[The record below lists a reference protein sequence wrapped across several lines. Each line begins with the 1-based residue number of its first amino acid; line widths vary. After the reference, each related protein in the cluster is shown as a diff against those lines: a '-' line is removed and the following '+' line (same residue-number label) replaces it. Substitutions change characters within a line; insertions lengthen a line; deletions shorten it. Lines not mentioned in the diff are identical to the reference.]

1 MQSTSFFKRG
11 GILHDIRHLIFPQK
25 CLSCEGELTGAET
38 TICSLCTSNFTE
50 TNFHLSN
57 EPTMMDKIFWGR
69 IPIHKTYALFFF
81 EKAKT
86 AQKILFQLKYK
97 NNQTVGHHFGREI
110 AKRIKVNSEFNDVDV
125 FIPVPLHP
133 KKEFIRG
140 YNQSEA
146 LAFGITQELGVP
158 MDLRSLKRVEHGKS
172 QTSKTRLERWS
183 SIQATFRVKDSIR
196 KYNHIV
202 LVDDVITT
210 GATIEVIAS
219 AILEKHPKAKI
230 SVVTLAIT

>member
-1 MQSTSFFKRG
+1 MRSTSLFKRS

-25 CLSCEGELTGAET
+25 CLSCEGELTGAES
-38 TICSLCTSNFTE
+38 TICSLCTTDFTE
-50 TNFHLSN
+50 TNFHLS
-57 EPTMMDKIFWGR
+57 EESTMMDKIFWGR

-81 EKAKT
+81 EKGKT

-97 NNQTVGHHFGREI
+97 NNQAVGHHFGREI
-110 AKRIKVNSEFNDVDV
+110 AKRIKLNPEFQDVDV

-133 KKEFIRG
+133 KKAFIRG

-146 LAFGITQELGVP
+146 LAIGITQEFGAP
-158 MDLRSLKRVEHGKS
+158 MDLQSLKRVQHGKS
-172 QTSKTRLERWS
+172 QTSKSRLERWS
-183 SIQATFRVKDSIR
+183 SIQSTFRIKESIK
-196 KYNHIV
+196 KYKHIV

-210 GATIEVIAS
+210 GSTIEVIAS
-219 AILEKHPKAKI
+219 AILEKHPKVKV

>member
-1 MQSTSFFKRG
+1 MRSTSYFKHS
-11 GILHDIRHLIFPQK
+11 GILHDFRHLIFPQK
-25 CLSCEGELTGAET
+25 CLSCEGELTSTES
-38 TICSLCTSNFTE
+38 TICSLCSGNFTE
-50 TNFHLSN
+50 TNFHLS
-57 EPTMMDKIFWGR
+57 EESTMMDKIFWGR

-97 NNQTVGHHFGREI
+97 NNQTVGHYFGREI
-110 AKRIKVNSEFNDVDV
+110 AKRIQSNSDFKDVDV
-125 FIPVPLHP
+125 FIPIPLHP

-146 LAFGITQELGVP
+146 LALGISQEFGIA
-158 MDLRSLKRVEHGKS
+158 MDIKSLKRVRHGKS
-172 QTSKTRLERWS
+172 QTSKSRFERWS
-183 SIQATFRVKDSIR
+183 SIQSTFHIKESIK
-196 KYNHIV
+196 KYKHIV

-210 GATIEVIAS
+210 GSTIEVIAS
-219 AILEKHPKAKI
+219 AILEKHPNTKI